1 MAMSTAIHAR
11 PNKGYT
17 TAIERRELRRTLAP
31 IDANARYPIDL
42 ALVYLDCSRRQ
53 FYADVKAGRIR
64 LLKFGRRS
72 YAPGS
77 ELVRLSTLSG

>member
-1 MAMSTAIHAR
+1 MAMSTRVHAQ
-11 PNKGYT
+11 PCKGHT

-31 IDANARYPIDL
+31 IDPNARYPIEL
-42 ALVYLDCSRRQ
+42 ALVYLDCSRKQ

-64 LLKFGRRS
+64 LIKFGRRS

-77 ELVRLSTLSG
+77 ELVRLSTVPA

>member
-1 MAMSTAIHAR
+1 MSTATDAQPR
-11 PNKGYT
+11 KGHT

-31 IDANARYPIDL
+31 IDANARYPVDL

-64 LLKFGRRS
+64 LIKVGRRS

-77 ELVRLSTLSG
+77 ELVRLSTVPA